1 MKVIT
6 SNQTLRLFWHLQP
19 CLNSVKPGIAGVIP
33 PLNFNLHLGAALGK
47 QKTHFHVVHF
57 CHLGSIDAD
66 DRVGL
71 FESGFVS
78 RAELLQQVN
87 LHWCALLVLV
97 KIRRGGPQHPDIVLI
112 FYLKNRLFR
121 KK

>member
-1 MKVIT
+1 MK
-6 SNQTLRLFWHLQP
+6 S
-19 CLNSVKPGIAGVIP
+19 
-33 PLNFNLHLGAALGK
+33 
-47 QKTHFHVVHF
+47 
-57 CHLGSIDAD
+57 HLGSIDAD

-97 KIRRGGPQHPDIVLI
+97 EIRGGGPQHPDIVFI
-112 FYLKNRLFR
+112 FGLKNRLFR
-121 KK
+121 RKVTNNFLSVSRERGGVSLD

>member
-1 MKVIT
+1 MK
-6 SNQTLRLFWHLQP
+6 S
-19 CLNSVKPGIAGVIP
+19 
-33 PLNFNLHLGAALGK
+33 
-47 QKTHFHVVHF
+47 
-57 CHLGSIDAD
+57 HLGSIDAD

-97 KIRRGGPQHPDIVLI
+97 KIRGGGPQHPDIVLI
-112 FYLKNRLFR
+112 FDLKNRLFR
-121 KK
+121 LKRQKKSKNLRLEKFIFEVPYSLLFETVKTFKTSPFDRCEERYSQR